1 MKQYLKEAIF
11 PKRRFRSFS
20 TYGFP
25 LEMTVEMAKE
35 KNIKIDASGFEK
47 EFENH
52 QHLSKTA
59 SAGMFKGGM
68 ADAGEKTTRYHTA
81 THLLH
86 QALKIVLGENV
97 NQKGSNITAERLRFD
112 FAYQGK

>member
-1 MKQYLKEAIF
+1 
-11 PKRRFRSFS
+11 
-20 TYGFP
+20 
-25 LEMTVEMAKE
+25 MAKE

-68 ADAGEKTTRYHTA
+68 LPT
-81 THLLH
+81 
-86 QALKIVLGENV
+86 QAKK
-97 NQKGSNITAERLRFD
+97 QRDITQPLTCCIRL
-112 FAYQGK
+112 